1 MVISRFTRAVLPAT
15 LLALGLAT
23 LSHAEEKSLWQ
34 KFKDFFSPMPTVEGE
49 GPEYDKLRDLNKRIN
64 TLEGKYSRERRPNN
78 KANIRKEIDALK
90 AERDALEE
98 ELRKNPP
105 QSSSSAPAGNSA
117 ASTNSTT
124 PTTICKTDTVFVRD
138 TVNFIIFATAATCI
152 KLAQQWYW
160 AEKALKDADAARIDA
175 ELSNLRNQINPHFLL
190 NTLNNIYALTAFDTQ
205 KAQESIQELSKMLRH
220 ILYDYQQPRVP
231 LQDETEFIDNY
242 VKLMRIRL
250 PNSVEVVSKFHV
262 LDKQADVAPMIF
274 ISLVENAFK
283 HGVSP
288 TEPSFIHITIEG
300 DRKHVICDI
309 KNSNYPKAEGDHSGH
324 GIGLQQVQRRLEL
337 SYYQQYTWEYGV
349 SPDGKTFHSRI
360 LITPK
365 RK

>member
-1 MVISRFTRAVLPAT
+1 M
-15 LLALGLAT
+15 LGVNKRMLDQRLKYFLHVVFWAYMF
-23 LSHAEEKSLWQ
+23 L
-34 KFKDFFSPMPTVEGE
+34 SPMQ
-49 GPEYDKLRDLNKRIN
+49 YLRGTGIPLVQYLMNCMSPLLLMVVFYVNYIWLTPKYFVKGKHRYFLIIN
-64 TLEGKYSRERRPNN
+64 TFMVFGFALLLYYWMDFTHEMFQTSPTPRR
-78 KANIRKEIDALK
+78 
-90 AERDALEE
+90 
-98 ELRKNPP
+98 
-105 QSSSSAPAGNSA
+105 
-117 ASTNSTT
+117 T
-124 PTTICKTDTVFVRD
+124 PDSLDIFLIFVRD

-220 ILYDYQQPRVP
+220 ILYDYQEPRVP

-309 KNSNYPKAEGDHSGH
+309 KNSNYPKTEGDHSGH

>member
-1 MVISRFTRAVLPAT
+1 M
-15 LLALGLAT
+15 LGVNKRMLDQRLKYFLHVVFWAYMF
-23 LSHAEEKSLWQ
+23 L
-34 KFKDFFSPMPTVEGE
+34 SPMQYLRGTGIPLVQYLMNCMSPLLLMVVFYVNYIWLTPKYFVKGKHRYFLIINPFMVFGFALLLYYWMDFTHEMFQTSPT
-49 GPEYDKLRDLNKRIN
+49 P
-64 TLEGKYSRERRPNN
+64 RR
-78 KANIRKEIDALK
+78 
-90 AERDALEE
+90 
-98 ELRKNPP
+98 
-105 QSSSSAPAGNSA
+105 
-117 ASTNSTT
+117 T
-124 PTTICKTDTVFVRD
+124 PDSLDIFLIFVRD

-220 ILYDYQQPRVP
+220 ILYDYQEPRVP

-309 KNSNYPKAEGDHSGH
+309 KNSNYPKTEGDHSGH

>member
-1 MVISRFTRAVLPAT
+1 M
-15 LLALGLAT
+15 LGVNKRMLDQRLKYFLHVVFWAYMF
-23 LSHAEEKSLWQ
+23 L
-34 KFKDFFSPMPTVEGE
+34 SPMQ
-49 GPEYDKLRDLNKRIN
+49 YLRGTGIPLVQYLMNCMSPLLLMVVFYVNYIWLTPKYFVKGKHRYFLIIN
-64 TLEGKYSRERRPNN
+64 TFMVFGFALVLYYWMVFTHDLFQDSPSQRR
-78 KANIRKEIDALK
+78 
-90 AERDALEE
+90 
-98 ELRKNPP
+98 
-105 QSSSSAPAGNSA
+105 
-117 ASTNSTT
+117 T
-124 PTTICKTDTVFVRD
+124 PDSLDIFLLFVRD
-138 TVNFIIFATAATCI
+138 TINFIIFATAATCI

-190 NTLNNIYALTAFDTQ
+190 NTLNNIYALTAFDAQ

>member
-1 MVISRFTRAVLPAT
+1 MLDQRLKYFLHVVFWAYMFL
-15 LLALGLAT
+15 
-23 LSHAEEKSLWQ
+23 
-34 KFKDFFSPMPTVEGE
+34 SPMQ
-49 GPEYDKLRDLNKRIN
+49 YLRGTGIPLVQYLMNCMSPLLLMVVFYVNYIWLTPKYFVKGKHRYFLIIN
-64 TLEGKYSRERRPNN
+64 TFMVFGFALLLYYWMDFTHEMFQTSPTPRR
-78 KANIRKEIDALK
+78 
-90 AERDALEE
+90 
-98 ELRKNPP
+98 
-105 QSSSSAPAGNSA
+105 
-117 ASTNSTT
+117 T
-124 PTTICKTDTVFVRD
+124 PDSLDIFLIFVRD

-220 ILYDYQQPRVP
+220 ILYDYQEPRVP

-309 KNSNYPKAEGDHSGH
+309 KNSNYPKTEGDHSGH

>member
-1 MVISRFTRAVLPAT
+1 M
-15 LLALGLAT
+15 LGVNKRMLDQRLKYFLHVVFWAYMF
-23 LSHAEEKSLWQ
+23 L
-34 KFKDFFSPMPTVEGE
+34 SPMQ
-49 GPEYDKLRDLNKRIN
+49 YLRGTGIPLVQYLMNCMSPLLLMVVFYVNYFWLTPKYFVKGKHRYFLIIN
-64 TLEGKYSRERRPNN
+64 TFMVFGFALLLYYWMDFTHEMFQTSPTPRR
-78 KANIRKEIDALK
+78 
-90 AERDALEE
+90 
-98 ELRKNPP
+98 
-105 QSSSSAPAGNSA
+105 
-117 ASTNSTT
+117 T
-124 PTTICKTDTVFVRD
+124 PDSLDIFLIFVRD

-220 ILYDYQQPRVP
+220 ILYDYQEPRVP

-309 KNSNYPKAEGDHSGH
+309 KNSNYPKTEGDHSGH

>member
-1 MVISRFTRAVLPAT
+1 MLDQRLKYFLHVVFWAYMFL
-15 LLALGLAT
+15 
-23 LSHAEEKSLWQ
+23 
-34 KFKDFFSPMPTVEGE
+34 SPMQ
-49 GPEYDKLRDLNKRIN
+49 YLRGTGIPLVQYLMNCMSPLLLMVVFYVNYIWLTPKYFVKGKHRYFLIIN
-64 TLEGKYSRERRPNN
+64 TFMVFGFALLLYYWMDFTHEMFQTSPTPRR
-78 KANIRKEIDALK
+78 
-90 AERDALEE
+90 
-98 ELRKNPP
+98 
-105 QSSSSAPAGNSA
+105 
-117 ASTNSTT
+117 T
-124 PTTICKTDTVFVRD
+124 PDSLDIFLIFVRD

>member
-1 MVISRFTRAVLPAT
+1 M
-15 LLALGLAT
+15 LGVNKQMLDQRLKYFLHVVFWAYMF
-23 LSHAEEKSLWQ
+23 L
-34 KFKDFFSPMPTVEGE
+34 SPMQ
-49 GPEYDKLRDLNKRIN
+49 YLRGTGIPLVQYLMNCMSPLLLMVVFYVNYFWLTPKYFVKGKHRYFLIIN
-64 TLEGKYSRERRPNN
+64 TFMVFGFALLLYYWMDFTHEMFQTSPTPRR
-78 KANIRKEIDALK
+78 
-90 AERDALEE
+90 
-98 ELRKNPP
+98 
-105 QSSSSAPAGNSA
+105 
-117 ASTNSTT
+117 T
-124 PTTICKTDTVFVRD
+124 PDSLDIFLIFVRD

-220 ILYDYQQPRVP
+220 ILYDYQEPRVP

-309 KNSNYPKAEGDHSGH
+309 KNSNYPKTEGDHSGH

>member
-1 MVISRFTRAVLPAT
+1 MLDRRLKYFLHVVFWAYMFL
-15 LLALGLAT
+15 
-23 LSHAEEKSLWQ
+23 
-34 KFKDFFSPMPTVEGE
+34 SPMQYLRGTGIPTAQYLMNCMTPLLLMVVFYVNYVWLTPKYFVKGKHR
-49 GPEYDKLRDLNKRIN
+49 YFLIIN
-64 TLEGKYSRERRPNN
+64 TFMVFGFALLLYYWMDFTHDMFQGSPTQRR
-78 KANIRKEIDALK
+78 
-90 AERDALEE
+90 
-98 ELRKNPP
+98 
-105 QSSSSAPAGNSA
+105 
-117 ASTNSTT
+117 T
-124 PTTICKTDTVFVRD
+124 PDSLDVFLIFVRD
-138 TVNFIIFATAATCI
+138 TINFIIFATAATCI

-190 NTLNNIYALTAFDTQ
+190 NTLNNIYALTAFDSQ

-220 ILYDYQQPRVP
+220 ILYDYQEPRVP

>member
-1 MVISRFTRAVLPAT
+1 MLDRRLKYFLHVVFWAYMFL
-15 LLALGLAT
+15 
-23 LSHAEEKSLWQ
+23 
-34 KFKDFFSPMPTVEGE
+34 SPMQ
-49 GPEYDKLRDLNKRIN
+49 YLRGTGIPLVQYLMNCMSPLLLMVVFYVNYIWLTPKYFVKGKHRYFLIIN
-64 TLEGKYSRERRPNN
+64 TFMVFGFALLLYYWMDFTHEMFQTSPTPRR
-78 KANIRKEIDALK
+78 
-90 AERDALEE
+90 
-98 ELRKNPP
+98 
-105 QSSSSAPAGNSA
+105 
-117 ASTNSTT
+117 T
-124 PTTICKTDTVFVRD
+124 PDSLDIFLIFVRD

>member
-1 MVISRFTRAVLPAT
+1 MLDQRLKYFLHVVFWAYMFL
-15 LLALGLAT
+15 
-23 LSHAEEKSLWQ
+23 
-34 KFKDFFSPMPTVEGE
+34 SPMQ
-49 GPEYDKLRDLNKRIN
+49 YLRGTGIPFAQYLMNCMSPLLLMVVFYVNYIWLTPKYFVKGKHRYFLIIN
-64 TLEGKYSRERRPNN
+64 TFMVFGFALVLYYWMDFTHDLFQDSPSQRR
-78 KANIRKEIDALK
+78 
-90 AERDALEE
+90 
-98 ELRKNPP
+98 
-105 QSSSSAPAGNSA
+105 
-117 ASTNSTT
+117 T
-124 PTTICKTDTVFVRD
+124 PDSLDIFLLFVRD
-138 TVNFIIFATAATCI
+138 TINFIIFATAATCI

-190 NTLNNIYALTAFDTQ
+190 NTLNNIYALTAFDAQ

>member
-1 MVISRFTRAVLPAT
+1 M
-15 LLALGLAT
+15 LGVNKRMLDRRLKYFLHVVFWAYMF
-23 LSHAEEKSLWQ
+23 L
-34 KFKDFFSPMPTVEGE
+34 SPMQ
-49 GPEYDKLRDLNKRIN
+49 YLRGTGIPLVQYLMNCMSPLLLMVVFYVNYIWLTPKYFVKGKHRYFLIIN
-64 TLEGKYSRERRPNN
+64 TFMVFGFALLLYYWMDFTHEMFQTSPTPRR
-78 KANIRKEIDALK
+78 
-90 AERDALEE
+90 
-98 ELRKNPP
+98 
-105 QSSSSAPAGNSA
+105 
-117 ASTNSTT
+117 T
-124 PTTICKTDTVFVRD
+124 PDSLDIFLIFVRD

>member
-1 MVISRFTRAVLPAT
+1 MLDQRLKYFLHVVFWAYMFL
-15 LLALGLAT
+15 
-23 LSHAEEKSLWQ
+23 
-34 KFKDFFSPMPTVEGE
+34 SPMQ
-49 GPEYDKLRDLNKRIN
+49 YLRGTGIPLVQYLMNCMSPLLLMVVFYVNYIWLTPKYFVKGKHRYFLIIN
-64 TLEGKYSRERRPNN
+64 TFMVFGFALLLYYWMDFTHEMFQTSPTPRR
-78 KANIRKEIDALK
+78 
-90 AERDALEE
+90 
-98 ELRKNPP
+98 
-105 QSSSSAPAGNSA
+105 
-117 ASTNSTT
+117 T
-124 PTTICKTDTVFVRD
+124 PDSLDIFLIFVRD

-190 NTLNNIYALTAFDTQ
+190 NTLNNIYALTAFDSQ

-220 ILYDYQQPRVP
+220 ILYDYQEPRVP

-309 KNSNYPKAEGDHSGH
+309 KNSNYPKTEGDHSGH

-337 SYYQQYTWEYGV
+337 SYYQQYTWEYGI

>member
-1 MVISRFTRAVLPAT
+1 M
-15 LLALGLAT
+15 LGVNKRMLDQRLKYFLHVVFWAYMF
-23 LSHAEEKSLWQ
+23 L
-34 KFKDFFSPMPTVEGE
+34 SPMQ
-49 GPEYDKLRDLNKRIN
+49 YLRGTGIPLVQYLMNCMSPLLLMVVFYVNYIWLTPKYFVKGKHRYFLIIN
-64 TLEGKYSRERRPNN
+64 TFMVFGFALLLYYWMDFTHEMFQTSPTPRR
-78 KANIRKEIDALK
+78 
-90 AERDALEE
+90 
-98 ELRKNPP
+98 
-105 QSSSSAPAGNSA
+105 
-117 ASTNSTT
+117 T
-124 PTTICKTDTVFVRD
+124 PDSLDIFLIFVRD

-220 ILYDYQQPRVP
+220 ILYDYQEPRVP

>member
-1 MVISRFTRAVLPAT
+1 M
-15 LLALGLAT
+15 LGVNKRMLDQRLKYFLHVVFWAYMF
-23 LSHAEEKSLWQ
+23 L
-34 KFKDFFSPMPTVEGE
+34 SPMQ
-49 GPEYDKLRDLNKRIN
+49 YLRGTGIPLVQYLMNCMSPLLLMVVFYVNYIWLTPKYFVKGKHRYFLIIN
-64 TLEGKYSRERRPNN
+64 TFMVFGFALLLYYWMDFTHEMFQTSPTPRR
-78 KANIRKEIDALK
+78 
-90 AERDALEE
+90 
-98 ELRKNPP
+98 
-105 QSSSSAPAGNSA
+105 
-117 ASTNSTT
+117 T
-124 PTTICKTDTVFVRD
+124 PDSLDIFLIFVRD
-138 TVNFIIFATAATCI
+138 TVNFIILATAATCI

-190 NTLNNIYALTAFDTQ
+190 NTLNNIYALTAFDSQ

-220 ILYDYQQPRVP
+220 ILYDYQEPRVP

-309 KNSNYPKAEGDHSGH
+309 KNSNYPKTEGDHSGH

>member
-1 MVISRFTRAVLPAT
+1 MLDQRLKYFLHVVFWAYMFL
-15 LLALGLAT
+15 
-23 LSHAEEKSLWQ
+23 
-34 KFKDFFSPMPTVEGE
+34 SPMQ
-49 GPEYDKLRDLNKRIN
+49 YLRGTGIPLVQYLMNCMSPLLLMVVFYVNYIWLTPKYFVKGKHRYFLIIN
-64 TLEGKYSRERRPNN
+64 TFMVFGFALLLYYWMDFTHEMFQTSPTPRR
-78 KANIRKEIDALK
+78 
-90 AERDALEE
+90 
-98 ELRKNPP
+98 
-105 QSSSSAPAGNSA
+105 
-117 ASTNSTT
+117 T
-124 PTTICKTDTVFVRD
+124 PDSLDIFLIFVRD

-190 NTLNNIYALTAFDTQ
+190 NTLNNIYALTAFDSQ

-220 ILYDYQQPRVP
+220 ILYDYQEPRVP

-309 KNSNYPKAEGDHSGH
+309 KNSNYPKTEGDHSGH

>member
-1 MVISRFTRAVLPAT
+1 M
-15 LLALGLAT
+15 LGVNKRMLDQRLKYFLHVVFWAYMF
-23 LSHAEEKSLWQ
+23 L
-34 KFKDFFSPMPTVEGE
+34 SPMQ
-49 GPEYDKLRDLNKRIN
+49 YLRGTGIPLVQYLMNCMSPLLLMVVFYVNYIWLTPKYFVKGKHRYFLIIN
-64 TLEGKYSRERRPNN
+64 TFMVFGFALLLYYWMDFTHEMFQTSPTPRR
-78 KANIRKEIDALK
+78 
-90 AERDALEE
+90 
-98 ELRKNPP
+98 
-105 QSSSSAPAGNSA
+105 
-117 ASTNSTT
+117 T
-124 PTTICKTDTVFVRD
+124 PDSLDIFLIFVRD